1 MTIASASVL
10 AQALVILSE
19 AGILSARRRCV
30 RLGGEAKNLSC
41 SFASFFTQ
49 KRDSSRR
56 FIEPR
61 KDPCGPFARR
71 AQNVSADPIAAS
83 PQSCH
88 SEEARHGA
96 LFAPQGGTTRDL
108 LFPAI
113 LRKSRSLVARPH
125 EDMQASFLGMTT
137 TKWSRSAPAIVA
149 VLFALAVVLA
159 APAPARATIRYEI
172 SLAHPAE
179 HQFHVT
185 MTVPNALGDLVA
197 QMPAWN
203 ALYQIRDFAY
213 RVTDFRAADAG
224 GNSLAVHRLDKETWR
239 IEVSKLPL
247 AGRAEIRI
255 EYNSFWDDPGP
266 FDTQLNNEHAFINP
280 AMILCYI
287 PERRGEDTSVQFRHL
302 VPGWRVAMELRHE
315 GPQAIGEPS
324 YQAESYDALVDV
336 PVEIGRFDEWSFQA
350 GSGPTERTIRIV
362 YHGDAVDRSAL
373 TRMLSE
379 IVNYETR
386 LMGDAPFPEYTFILH
401 VGQNYGGGG
410 MEHANSTAISVG
422 SYATL
427 ANVSAHEFFHLWNV
441 KRISPQSLEPV
452 DYTREMWTP
461 VLWFAEGVTSTYA
474 AYTLE
479 RTGIWNHTQFL
490 TDLGSQITELES
502 RPARA
507 WQSAEESSLDTWF
520 DRYPL
525 YDRPDFSISYYNK
538 GQLLGIALDIL
549 IRDATDNR
557 ASLDDVLRR
566 LNQQYAQRGRFYPD
580 SAGIEEAVEEVVHTA
595 NAGSA
600 NPAAGDFPGFF
611 KRYVSG
617 TDEMPFADLLSLA
630 GFALKTEGGK
640 RAALGFS
647 VGRDSAGTALVSDL
661 DLSSA
666 AARIGIR
673 EGDVIVSLD
682 GADLPRNVERWLRG
696 RSPGEMVRMRIRRGG
711 RESEMVFALGSE
723 AAQVFAVE
731 EMPRP
736 SERQLRIRNGLFQGT
751 TERAPAPR

>member
-1 MTIASASVL
+1 MTSPGPV
-10 AQALVILSE
+10 
-19 AGILSARRRCV
+19 
-30 RLGGEAKNLSC
+30 
-41 SFASFFTQ
+41 
-49 KRDSSRR
+49 SR
-56 FIEPR
+56 
-61 KDPCGPFARR
+61 
-71 AQNVSADPIAAS
+71 
-83 PQSCH
+83 CH
-88 SEEARHGA
+88 SEEARQGA
-96 LFAPQGGTTRDL
+96 LFAPQGGTTRNL
-108 LFPAI
+108 LLPSLA
-113 LRKSRSLVARPH
+113 KSRSLGRLC
-125 EDMQASFLGMTT
+125 DLGMT
-137 TKWSRSAPAIVA
+137 AIVIC
-149 VLFALAVVLA
+149 LLALA

-172 SLAHPAE
+172 SIAHRAQ

-185 MTVPNALGDLVA
+185 MIIPAVRGNVTV

-213 RVTDFRAADAG
+213 RVADFHATGAS
-224 GNSLAVHRLDKETWR
+224 GNALAVRRLDKDTWR
-239 IEVSKLPL
+239 IEAPTS
-247 AGRAEIRI
+247 GQTEIRI
-255 EYNSFWDDPGP
+255 EYASFWDDPGP
-266 FDTQLNNEHAFINP
+266 FDTQLNDDHAFLNL
-280 AMILCYI
+280 AEVLCYV
-287 PERRGEDTSVQFRHL
+287 PERRGEDTL
-302 VPGWRVAMELRHE
+302 VRFADIPQGWHIAAEL
-315 GPQAIGEPS
+315 PS
-324 YQAESYDALVDV
+324 APAESGGAYQAANYDALVDA

-362 YHGDAVDRSAL
+362 YHGDAVDHSAL

-379 IVNYETR
+379 IVNYEIR
-386 LMGDAPFPEYTFILH
+386 LMGDAPFREYTFILH

-410 MEHANSTAISVG
+410 MEHANSTAISAG

-452 DYTREMWTP
+452 DYTHEMWTP

-479 RTGIWNHTQFL
+479 RTGIWNHSQFL
-490 TDLGSQITELES
+490 TDLGAQITELES
-502 RPARA
+502 RPART

-520 DRYPL
+520 DKYPL

-538 GQLLGIALDIL
+538 GQLLGVALDIA

-566 LNQQYAQRGRFYPD
+566 LNQQYAQRGRFYADNP
-580 SAGIEEAVEEVVHTA
+580 GIEEAVEEVVRAA

-617 TDEMPFADLLSLA
+617 TDELPFADLLSRA
-630 GFALKTEGGK
+630 GFSLKTEGEK
-640 RAALGFS
+640 RAAFGFA
-647 VGRDSAGTALVSDL
+647 VGRDSTGMALVTDL

-673 EGDVIVSLD
+673 EGDAIVSLD
-682 GADLPRNVERWLRG
+682 GADLPRSIERWLRG

-711 RESEMVFALGSE
+711 RESEMAFALSSE
-723 AAQVFAVE
+723 AAQIFAVE

-751 TERAPAPR
+751 TDRAPAPR